1 MYIKDLAQCQAHI
14 THSVSVN
21 FWDCVAAVAIVTLA
35 YDVSDKLF
43 KVLMLE

>member
-14 THSVSVN
+14 THSVRVN